1 MKFPKEKKLYCQ
13 KCKKHT
19 KHKLKEFKAAPKR
32 TLAAGNRRHERNT
45 AHGYMGKYKFVV
57 FVKKQNKKPVFV
69 AECAECKKKIS
80 YSLGKRMKKV
90 TQQ

>member
-1 MKFPKEKKLYCQ
+1 MKFPKEKKLFCV

-19 KHKLKEFKAAPKR
+19 KHKLKEFKPAAKR
-32 TLAAGNRRHERNT
+32 TMAAGNRRHERNT
-45 AHGYMGKYKFVV
+45 AHGYMGKYKYVV

-69 AECAECKKKIS
+69 AECAECHKKIP